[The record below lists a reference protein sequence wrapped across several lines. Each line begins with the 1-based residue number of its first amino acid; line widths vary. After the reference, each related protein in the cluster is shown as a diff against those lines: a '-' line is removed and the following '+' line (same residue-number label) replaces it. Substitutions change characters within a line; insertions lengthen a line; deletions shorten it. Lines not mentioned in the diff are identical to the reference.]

1 MSIEPRARATAIR
14 RRAHIARLYP
24 TAAQAEA
31 LDRQGHTARAMWNLL
46 HEWYTWGD
54 GQIARRP
61 SRAEIDRQL
70 RESRTN
76 PLPGWE
82 WPGQLPAQAS
92 QQVVKHYFRAWDR
105 FYKGVSKRPR
115 FKKRSR
121 HMTVDSPQASDLRI
135 RRLNRRWGEITIQM
149 AGRVRFRWTR
159 PLPGVSPDCHGRIT
173 GARMIKD
180 TLGWRIYLRIE
191 EPFEEVAQNTGPPV
205 GVDRGVVHTMALSNG
220 SYFNMPELLRRGE
233 RRRLRKLELQASRR
247 RDARRK
253 KPGTLMS
260 RREHRAYEQLATLR
274 ARQTR
279 RREDWL
285 HKQTTHLAKNHGLVV
300 LEDLRIP
307 NMIRSARGTAA
318 KPGKNVRAKASLNRS
333 ILAMAWGKAGG
344 MLAYKCPARGGELI
358 KVDPRNS
365 SLTCAR
371 CGHVTVANRVGQAT
385 FHCQSCGHRSNADF
399 NAARV
404 LLARGLA
411 ARSGTAP
418 GYGVA
423 GRGAFADGR
432 AVKRQPLA
440 EVLA

>member
-1 MSIEPRARATAIR
+1 MSIQPRARATAIR
-14 RRAHIARLYP
+14 RRAHVARLYP
-24 TAAQAEA
+24 TAVQAVA
-31 LDRQGHTARAMWNLL
+31 LDRQGHTARAIWNLL

-76 PLPGWE
+76 PLPEWE
-82 WPGQLPAQAS
+82 WLGQLPAQAT
-92 QQVVKHYFRAWDR
+92 QQVVQQYLRAWDR
-105 FYKGVSKRPR
+105 FYKGISKRPK
-115 FKKRSR
+115 FKQRSR
-121 HMTVDSPQASDLRI
+121 HMAVDNPQASDLRI

-159 PLPGVSPDCHGRIT
+159 PLPGVFAGCRGRVT
-173 GARMIKD
+173 GARLVKD
-180 TLGWRIYLRIE
+180 TLGWRVCFRIE
-191 EPFEEVAQNTGPPV
+191 EPAGEVAQNTGPPV
-205 GVDRGVVHTMALSNG
+205 GVDRGVVHTMALSDG
-220 SYFNMPELLRRGE
+220 HYLDMPELLTRGE
-233 RRRLRKLELQASRR
+233 RRRLRKLELQAARR
-247 RDARRK
+247 REARRK

-260 RREHRAYEQLATLR
+260 RREHRVYEQLATLR
-274 ARQTR
+274 ARQAR

-300 LEDLRIP
+300 LEDLRIQ

-333 ILAMAWGKAGG
+333 ILAMAWGKVGG
-344 MLAYKCPARGGELI
+344 MLAYKCPAGGGELM

-371 CGHVTVANRVGQAT
+371 CRHVTVANRAGQAA
-385 FHCQSCGHRSNADF
+385 FHCQSCGHRANADF
-399 NAARV
+399 NAAQV

-418 GYGVA
+418 GYGAGPRQSRDMTVA
-423 GRGAFADGR
+423 S
-432 AVKRQPLA
+432 
-440 EVLA
+440 E